1 MKYIIEIED
10 EPMVRKSALYGEEA
24 VYKIK
29 GFPSLVLNKGLIDK
43 LQPYHDNYQNGIDDA
58 ISTVKWLFKNV
69 PDKDLFEFYFVEDI
83 LNLYSY
89 QEIKDRIEQY
99 EKNKNEFHVG
109 DEFVD
114 DGKIKAGK
122 GVIIST
128 YPNGAV
134 DILWDDGSAG
144 ESFSTKDF
152 KKTGRNFKQIAEL
165 LDLLNGRPQSPPE
178 DMLDPCANCK
188 YYDVSEGKE
197 PCMSCKRHKGTEERW
212 EPK

>member
-1 MKYIIEIED
+1 MKYIVEFED
-10 EPMVRKSALYGEEA
+10 EPTTVED
-24 VYKIK
+24 
-29 GFPSLVLNKGLIDK
+29 GLKFYRCKDVSWWQVSDMIISK
-43 LQPYHDNYQNGIDDA
+43 LKPYDANYQKGIDDA

-99 EKNKNEFHVG
+99 EKNKYEFHVG
-109 DEFVD
+109 DEFID
-114 DGKIKAGK
+114 DGKIKVGK

-128 YPNGAV
+128 YPNGSV

-144 ESFSTKDF
+144 TCRGRFSTKDF

-165 LDLLNGRPQSPPE
+165 LDLLNGRPQPPPE
-178 DMLDPCANCK
+178 DMIDPCVNCK

-197 PCMSCKRHKGTEERW
+197 PCLSCKRHKGTEERW
-212 EPK
+212 DPK

>member
-10 EPMVRKSALYGEEA
+10 EPLVRKSALHGETA
-24 VYKIK
+24 VYKAK
-29 GFPSLVLNKGLIDK
+29 GFNTLVFDRNGLSK
-43 LQPYHDNYQNGIDDA
+43 LKPYDANYQKGINDA
-58 ISTVKWLFKNV
+58 INTVKWLFKNV

-109 DEFVD
+109 DEVINEY
-114 DGKIKAGK
+114 GNK
-122 GVIIST
+122 GVVFSED
-128 YPNGAV
+128 YDEYGDV
-134 DILWDDGSAG
+134 FGVLWNDGCSSHYSDTK
-144 ESFSTKDF
+144 SFR
-152 KKTGRNFKQIAEL
+152 KTGRNFKQIAEL

-178 DMLDPCANCK
+178 DMIDPCYECK
-188 YYDVSEGKE
+188 YYNIPEGKE
-197 PCMSCKRHKGTEERW
+197 PCLSCKRHKGTEERW

>member
-10 EPMVRKSALYGEEA
+10 EPMVRKSALHGETA
-24 VYKIK
+24 VYKAK
-29 GFPSLVLNKGLIDK
+29 GFNTLVFDRNGLSK
-43 LQPYHDNYQNGIDDA
+43 LKPYNANYQKGIDDA
-58 ISTVKWLFKNV
+58 IDTVKWLFKNA
-69 PDKDLFEFYFVEDI
+69 PDKDLFDGNYVEDI
-83 LNLYSY
+83 LNLNSY

-122 GVIIST
+122 GVVIST
-128 YPNGAV
+128 YPNGSV

-144 ESFSTKDF
+144 ECFNTKDF
-152 KKTGRNFKQIAEL
+152 KKTGRNFKQIAEVIE
-165 LDLLNGRPQSPPE
+165 LLNGKPQSPPE
-178 DMLDPCANCK
+178 DMLDPCVNCK
-188 YYDVSEGKE
+188 YYDVSEDKE
-197 PCMSCKRHKGTEERW
+197 PCLSCKRHKGTEERW